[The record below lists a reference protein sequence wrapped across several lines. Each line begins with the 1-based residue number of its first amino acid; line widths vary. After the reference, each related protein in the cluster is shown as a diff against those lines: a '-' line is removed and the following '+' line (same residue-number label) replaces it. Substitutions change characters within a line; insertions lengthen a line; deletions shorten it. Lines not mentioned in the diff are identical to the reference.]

1 MTMFRNKWHGV
12 NTPIQHLHTKISCA
26 FNRNAE
32 SIKMQLIKH
41 KVRQSMSSRYWG
53 LTENIRF
60 CYKREEKDE
69 TAVER
74 SII

>member
-1 MTMFRNKWHGV
+1 MTMFKTNWHGL
-12 NTPIQHLHTKISCA
+12 NGPIQHLHTKISCA

-53 LTENIRF
+53 LTENIRI
-60 CYKREEKDE
+60 CYKREGN
-69 TAVER
+69 VENENNQP
-74 SII
+74 SI